1 MTDRMV
7 LWGELCA
14 TAVVI
19 YLPVVLFAM
28 LVRKYLIKGFTY
40 GAVVQ

>member
-1 MTDRMV
+1 MV

-14 TAVVI
+14 TAVII
-19 YLPVVLFAM
+19 YLPVMLFAL
-28 LVRKYLIKGFTY
+28 LVRKYLVRGFAF

>member
-1 MTDRMV
+1 MV

-14 TAVVI
+14 TAVII
-19 YLPVVLFAM
+19 YAPVMLFAM
-28 LVRKYLIKGFTY
+28 LVRRYLIKGFTF